1 MQILILNLTRAQNAG
16 LQGAWHWGCALDQLR
31 NMRVFILPLLNKAT
45 DSDIRIVHWV
55 KKRVVGAAP
64 GSNNNM
70 SIVSKIIRVLWAKK
84 KGPNI

>member
-1 MQILILNLTRAQNAG
+1 
-16 LQGAWHWGCALDQLR
+16 
-31 NMRVFILPLLNKAT
+31 MRVFILSLLNKAT

-70 SIVSKIIRVLWAKK
+70 SIVSKIIRVL
-84 KGPNI
+84 

>member
-1 MQILILNLTRAQNAG
+1 MAHKCLNANFDSQLDKSTKRWPPRCLTLRLCSGPVKKYAG
-16 LQGAWHWGCALDQLR
+16 FYIASSKQS
-31 NMRVFILPLLNKAT
+31 P

-70 SIVSKIIRVLWAKK
+70 SIVSKIIRVL
-84 KGPNI
+84 